1 MIRAERKY
9 KQRSPGS
16 FWKAPQCHQ
25 SPIEAVV
32 HRVMTR
38 VTVLRNYSPHGS
50 CTHSVRPLPHSTDP
64 CLTLCSSVGLDSS
77 HHQQSQT
84 AKRHHQCSQ
93 HQKDNQRLQKHLIH
107 ALPMKTQEAD
117 QHIQEQTS
125 ILKGTIKKGVLINS
139 ESWAGLV

>member
-9 KQRSPGS
+9 KQRFPRIL
-16 FWKAPQCHQ
+16 WKAPQCHQ

-32 HRVMTR
+32 HRVTTR
-38 VTVLRNYSPHGS
+38 AIVLRNYSPHGN

-84 AKRHHQCSQ
+84 AKRDHYCSQ
-93 HQKDNQRLQKHLIH
+93 HQKDDQRVQKTANQCSSHEDPGSRTAYTRANVYFKRSH
-107 ALPMKTQEAD
+107 PERSSYKF
-117 QHIQEQTS
+117 
-125 ILKGTIKKGVLINS
+125 
-139 ESWAGLV
+139 